1 MSVLAAFAVPHPP
14 LILPDVGRGEEKKIS
29 ATTKSYQKAMRR
41 AAALKPETIVLSSP
55 HSAAYADYFHI
66 SPGRAAKG
74 DMAAFRAGNV
84 KIETEYDME
93 FVDLLSRIAEKTG
106 VPAGMLGEREAS
118 LDHATVVPLYFL
130 NKVYTDYKLVRIG
143 LAGLSPLMHYQFGRC
158 IAQAAEKLGRR
169 VVFIASGD
177 LSHKLTKTGP
187 YGFAPEGPEFDRQLT
202 EAFGKGDFM
211 ALLRFSR
218 EFADAAAECGLRS
231 FQIMAGALDGKAVTH
246 ELLSYEGPFGVGY
259 GVAAFEVTGEDETRN
274 FGARYEREELER
286 EKLRRAGE
294 DEYVRLARLS
304 LETFV
309 KTGKHVKMPGG
320 LPDEMAKRRA
330 GTFVS
335 LKKHGQLRGC
345 IGTISATTGSVAE
358 EILQNAVSAA
368 AHDPRFTPV
377 THDELGDLVYSVDV
391 LGETEDIQ
399 SPAQLDVKKYGVIV
413 TNGRRRGLLLPNL
426 EGVDTVEEQ
435 ISIAK
440 QKAGIGSIEEVKL
453 QRFEVVRHK

>member
-14 LILPDVGRGEEKKIS
+14 LILPEVGRGEEKKIS
-29 ATTKSYQKAMRR
+29 ATVKSYEKVMRR
-41 AAALKPETIVLSSP
+41 AAALKPETIVLTSP
-55 HSAAYADYFHI
+55 HSVAYADYFHI
-66 SPGRAAKG
+66 SPGRSARG
-74 DMAAFRAGNV
+74 DMSAFRAGEV
-84 KIETEYDME
+84 KIKAEYDAE
-93 FVDLLSRIAEKTG
+93 FVDLLSQISEKTG
-106 VPAGMLGEREAS
+106 IPAGTLGEREAS

-130 NKVYTDYKLVRIG
+130 NREYTDYKLVRIG
-143 LAGLSPLMHYQFGRC
+143 LSGLSTLTHYQFGRC
-158 IAQAAEKLGRR
+158 IAQAAEELGRR
-169 VVFIASGD
+169 VVLIASGD
-177 LSHKLTKTGP
+177 LSHKLMKNGP
-187 YGFAPEGPEFDRQLT
+187 YGFAPEGPEFDRRLT

-246 ELLSYEGPFGVGY
+246 EFLSYEGPFGVGY

-274 FGARYEREELER
+274 FGAQYEREEIER
-286 EKLRRAGE
+286 QKSRNAGE
-294 DEYVRLARLS
+294 DEYVRLARFS

-309 KTGKHVKMPGG
+309 KTGRHAKLPGG
-320 LPDEMAKRRA
+320 LPVEMTARRA

-345 IGTISATTGSVAE
+345 IGTISATTGSVGE

-368 AHDPRFTPV
+368 ARDPRFSPV
-377 THDELGDLVYSVDV
+377 TRDELEDLVYSVDV
-391 LGETEDIQ
+391 LGDAEEIQ

-440 QKAGIGSIEEVKL
+440 QKAGIGSGEEVKL